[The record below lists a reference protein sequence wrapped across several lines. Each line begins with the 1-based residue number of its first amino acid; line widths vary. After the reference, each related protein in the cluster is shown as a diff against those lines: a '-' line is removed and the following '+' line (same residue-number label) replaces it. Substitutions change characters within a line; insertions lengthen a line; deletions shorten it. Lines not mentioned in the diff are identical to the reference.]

1 MGSATKA
8 IQDTVEKTAGEVKTI
23 GQESIDEVTEAVGE
37 KEEEVDNS
45 MATVKGNADKL
56 IAEAKEKKDKEKA
69 KIEK

>member
-1 MGSATKA
+1 
-8 IQDTVEKTAGEVKTI
+8 VKTI
-23 GQESIDEVTEAVGE
+23 GQESIDEVTEAVVE

-56 IAEAKEKKDKEKA
+56 IAEAKEKKDKEEA